1 MASIDFKFKLS
12 DFRILKKNESSADEP
27 YLWTFFIRLDGST
40 VDLLETKPS
49 TVTVFS
55 PKASQS
61 NLGPKAVAGLEI
73 ASGAIPV
80 PSAIGEFNSTLSSDN
95 FRKVGPA
102 LSMLEPFCSVAALVI
117 ALEADSTSESDLEE
131 ARIKVRDELQKQL
144 NANLQLII
152 TDVKTALTKN
162 GQLPTQAEIEA
173 KLSAVNIQRFVDL
186 VKNSVIGSV
195 VDDGA
200 GGAVG
205 LLTGLFPPFGLAQV
219 IDPDDFIGHA
229 IIGPIQLSAL
239 ISAGPAGVPFT
250 RDMGSTAAS
259 SEGDYRITGDIHRTD
274 STEFASLALN
284 LATPVPGAA
293 HLDVVVRSS
302 LRRFSTSRLVPPTA
316 AVWTGP
322 WADLPDGTFLSAP
335 AVAASNDGKRLHV
348 FGVGLD
354 HKIWRGFSP
363 DGGATWSLAWA
374 PIGSGT
380 FVSSPA
386 AAVSADGMHL
396 HVFGRGTD
404 GRMWHAHSPD
414 GGLSWPVAWLPIGS
428 ATFNSAPAAAIS
440 DDGKSLHVFGR
451 GTDNRIWR
459 AFSADG
465 GSHWDLAWA
474 PIGAGTFMSDPA
486 AALSGDGHHLHVFG
500 RGADNR
506 MWRAY
511 STNGGSA
518 WEVAWVAIPGGSFA
532 SSPAA
537 TMSPDGQQV
546 HLAGIG
552 RDLHVWRNLSTNSGV
567 AWSLGWQQ
575 IPGSIAF

>member
-55 PKASQS
+55 PKASPS
-61 NLGPKAVAGLEI
+61 DLGPKAVAGLEI
-73 ASGAIPV
+73 TSGAIPV
-80 PSAIGEFNSTLSSDN
+80 PPAIGEFNSTLSSDN
-95 FRKVGPA
+95 FRKVSPA

-117 ALEADSTSESDLEE
+117 ALEADSTSESDLEV

-152 TDVKTALTKN
+152 TDVKAALSKGN
-162 GQLPTQAEIEA
+162 QLPTQAQIEA
-173 KLSAVNIQRFVDL
+173 KLSTVDIQRFVDL
-186 VKNSVIGSV
+186 VKKSVFGSVIN
-195 VDDGA
+195 DGV
-200 GGAVG
+200 GGLVG

-250 RDMGSTAAS
+250 RDLGSTAGS
-259 SEGDYRITGDIHRTD
+259 SEGDYRITGNVHRSD
-274 STEFASLALN
+274 STEFANLALN
-284 LATPVPGAA
+284 LATPSPAAA

-302 LRRFSTSRLVPPTA
+302 LRKFSTARQVPPTA
-316 AVWTGP
+316 AVWTGS

-335 AVAASNDGKRLHV
+335 AVAASTDGKRLHV
-348 FGVGLD
+348 CGLGLD
-354 HKIWRGFSP
+354 HKIWRGLSL
-363 DGGATWSLAWA
+363 DAGASWTLAWA

-396 HVFGRGTD
+396 HVFGRGMD
-404 GRMWHAHSPD
+404 GRIWRAYSPD
-414 GGLSWPVAWLPIGS
+414 SGQSWPVAWVPIG
-428 ATFNSAPAAAIS
+428 TGVFNSAPAAAVS
-440 DDGKSLHVFGR
+440 DDGKSLHVFAR
-451 GTDNRIWR
+451 GMDNRIWR
-459 AFSADG
+459 AFSSSG
-465 GSHWDLAWA
+465 GSQWNLAWA
-474 PIGAGTFMSDPA
+474 PIGAGTFLSDPA
-486 AALSGDGHHLHVFG
+486 AALSGDGQHLHVFG
-500 RGADNR
+500 RGLDNR

-511 STNGGSA
+511 SPNGGSA

-537 TMSPDGQQV
+537 TISPDGQQV
-546 HLAGIG
+546 HVAGIG
-552 RDLHVWRNLSTNSGV
+552 NDLHVWRNLSSNSGV
-567 AWSLGWQQ
+567 AWSLGWKQV
-575 IPGSIAF
+575 PGSIAF